1 MRALVVE
8 NYGPIEDHC
17 VKEVPVP
24 PVGDGDVLI
33 EVRAIGLNF
42 PDALMLQG
50 KYQKRPDTPFVPG
63 RDASGIVRAVGR
75 DVTRFKTGDRV
86 ACQVFTGAFAEMV
99 AAPEKRCFPMVDGI
113 DFDTAAALITAHNT
127 AYVAVH
133 LRAEA
138 RPSEVAVVTG
148 AAGGVGLACIQLL
161 KAIGTTV
168 VALVSSEAKAE
179 LVRANGADHVILT
192 AGDGP
197 KDRIHDSIMAV
208 TAGRGADLVF
218 ETVGGDIFAFT
229 IRTLA
234 FGGRMIVIGF
244 ASAEIPVVKTNYLLY
259 RNLAVLGSPLDI
271 QFDHEYEKI
280 LQGVELIQSLFL
292 QGRVKANIMD
302 RVPLDRIK
310 DGFAL
315 ITGRHATGKV
325 VAIV

>member
-1 MRALVVE
+1 MRALVVQ